1 MKSKLLLVI
10 LLVSS
15 SSFGQM
21 LNNIRGEAFT
31 DEPFFN
37 TENIQANKIKR
48 IIGHFSTKRMNDQIR
63 PSDLIYVYEFDT
75 LGRLVQKY
83 ETVQTNLSLDTVV
96 TQYVYSPNG
105 FLKIKRKSDHYG
117 FYAYLYDYD
126 SIGRVVKEEFRR
138 DLNKGQDKIH
148 FELEKNF
155 TITYETSIYQNYPG
169 IEKRIY
175 YNSYGKPFQEKVSHF
190 NENDYLTDE
199 NESLKVT
206 SGNKNTTYVYNKKGL
221 LQEKK
226 IVSTMMGKSEINYL
240 YEYDDNNN
248 LLSKQIHRD
257 SIYVSEIQIVYRRT
271 TGLIQAILTRQVSTN
286 FITILQFDKVEFYG
300 EPEPNTET
308 PCKEKESVIESAKE
322 EK

>member
-1 MKSKLLLVI
+1 MKSKLFLVV

-15 SSFGQM
+15 YSFGQM

-83 ETVQTNLSLDTVV
+83 ETVQTNVGLDTVV
-96 TQYVYSPNG
+96 TQYAYNPNG

-117 FYAYLYDYD
+117 FYAYLYEYD
-126 SIGRVVKEEFRR
+126 SIGRVVREEFRR

-155 TITYETSIYQNYPG
+155 TITYETSSYQNYPG
-169 IEKRIY
+169 MEKRIY

-190 NENDYLTDE
+190 NENDYLTE
-199 NESLKVT
+199 ETESLKVT
-206 SGNKNTTYVYNKKGL
+206 SGNKNTTYIYNSKGL
-221 LQEKK
+221 LQELK
-226 IVSTMMGKSEINYL
+226 IVSTMMGKSEIKYIF
-240 YEYDDNNN
+240 EYDENNNN
-248 LLSKQIHRD
+248 LLSKKVYRD
-257 SIYVSEIQIVYRRT
+257 SVYVSEIQIVYRRT

-286 FITILQFDKVEFYG
+286 FITLLQFDKVEFYG
-300 EPEPNTET
+300 EPENN
-308 PCKEKESVIESAKE
+308 PCDEKETEKETIEKVD
-322 EK
+322 

>member
-1 MKSKLLLVI
+1 
-10 LLVSS
+10 
-15 SSFGQM
+15 M

-63 PSDLIYVYEFDT
+63 PSELIYVYEFDT
-75 LGRLVQKY
+75 LGRLTQKY
-83 ETVQTNLSLDTVV
+83 ETVQTNVGLDTVV
-96 TQYVYSPNG
+96 TQYTYNPNG

-117 FYAYLYDYD
+117 FYAYLYEYD
-126 SIGRVVKEEFRR
+126 SIGRVVREEFRR

-148 FELEKNF
+148 FDLDKHY
-155 TITYETSIYQNYPG
+155 TITYETSSYQNYPG

-175 YNSYGKPFQEKVSHF
+175 YNSYGKPFQEKISHF
-190 NENDYLTDE
+190 NESNYITE
-199 NESLKVT
+199 ETESLKVT
-206 SGNKNTTYVYNKKGL
+206 SGDKTTTYLYNNKGL

-226 IVSTMMGKSEINYL
+226 TISTMMGKSEIKFVF
-240 YEYDDNNN
+240 EYDDKNN

-257 SIYVSEIQIVYRRT
+257 SVYVSEIQIVYGRT

-286 FITILQFDKVEFYG
+286 FITILQFDKIQFYG
-300 EPEPNTET
+300 ESEEKV
-308 PCKEKESVIESAKE
+308 PCEEKESQEESTE
-322 EK
+322 TENID